1 MNALKEGQVTMQ
13 DPPLDAIKEM
23 VEETPDLESSLDDV
37 VNVLGTAR
45 DFYRLRNYIV
55 ENKERLPD
63 DFVKRAYDIAGIDD
77 SW

>member
-1 MNALKEGQVTMQ
+1 MGNNISTQIA
-13 DPPLDAIKEM
+13 PLDDIKEM
-23 VEETPDLESSLDDV
+23 IEETPDVESSLDDV

-45 DFYRLRNYIV
+45 DFYKLRNLIV